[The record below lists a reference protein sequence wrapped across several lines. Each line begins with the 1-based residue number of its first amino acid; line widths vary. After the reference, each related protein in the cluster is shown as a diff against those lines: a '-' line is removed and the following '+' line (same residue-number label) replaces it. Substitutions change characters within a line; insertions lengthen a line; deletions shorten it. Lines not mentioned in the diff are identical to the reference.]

1 MISHVVSRIIST
13 HIPILHTE
21 IRTYLRLRAIIT
33 SSKSQQLHTYIIM
46 NSAHPIMHRILQRS
60 LHNMP
65 TRQQVF
71 YSTTPTLTAMPANI
85 PIPGLENIYPP
96 SKDPSQ
102 SKTPMSKPREEYP
115 AWVNNLTTPL
125 PTLAKL
131 RNMNLETASD
141 KDMKRYLKLTRRAK
155 IKQQNME
162 RAKR

>member
-1 MISHVVSRIIST
+1 
-13 HIPILHTE
+13 
-21 IRTYLRLRAIIT
+21 
-33 SSKSQQLHTYIIM
+33 M
-46 NSAHPIMHRILQRS
+46 NSAQPIMRRILQQP
-60 LHNMP
+60 LHNKLL
-65 TRQQVF
+65 TQQYL
-71 YSTTPTLTAMPANI
+71 YSTTPTLTAMPPGI
-85 PIPGLENIYPP
+85 PIPGLEEIYPP
-96 SKDPSQ
+96 SKDPTQ